1 MKPEEFSYVL
11 DSLKRSKRK
20 LTDIIP
26 TDKVRNLVLMRPMTV
41 VKHSQDHH
49 VLIPELK
56 YLITLCLR
64 NVVHAPYRILK
75 CHQQYGDIQDL
86 EP

>member
-1 MKPEEFSYVL
+1 MVYKNQKKEKYIYRMKPKEFSYVL

-41 VKHSQDHH
+41 VKHS
-49 VLIPELK
+49 
-56 YLITLCLR
+56 
-64 NVVHAPYRILK
+64 
-75 CHQQYGDIQDL
+75 
-86 EP
+86 